1 MLQRVQTIW
10 LFLAAIC
17 AFASLKFPFFTGMK
31 SLPETGYQDLNG
43 FSSLYL
49 VVVTIAIG
57 VIALINIFLYTNRK
71 LQFRLCILGM
81 ILEACLIFIYYKM
94 VSKYSEGAYSLSAAL
109 QIFVFLFFA
118 LASKGIK
125 NDDKI
130 VKESNRLR

>member
-10 LFLAAIC
+10 LFLAAVC
-17 AFASLKFPFFTGMK
+17 AFASLKFSFFTGIK
-31 SLPETGYQDLNG
+31 ILPDNSFHALNG
-43 FSSLYL
+43 TSSLYL
-49 VVVTIAIG
+49 MVVTIAVG

-71 LQFRLCILGM
+71 LQFRLCLLGI

-109 QIFVFLFFA
+109 QIFVIVFFA
-118 LASKGIK
+118 LAAKGIK

-130 VKESNRLR
+130 VRESNRLR

>member
-17 AFASLKFPFFTGMK
+17 AFASLKFPFFTGIKLM
-31 SLPETGYQDLNG
+31 PETGYHDLNG
-43 FSSLYL
+43 TSSLFL
-49 VVVTIAIG
+49 MVVTIAIG
-57 VIALINIFLYTNRK
+57 VIALINIFLYTNRT